1 MSTNGW
7 MDSYIEGKSPSFS
20 SQQQQEP
27 RRSAPPVMQQPP
39 PQADEEVVWDDSM
52 MEVDYFHET
61 LPLAKPG
68 PAPDPLVQEL
78 RPADI
83 GLSVD
88 ECLF

>member
-7 MDSYIEGKSPSFS
+7 MDTYIEEKSPSS

-27 RRSAPPVMQQPP
+27 RRSAPPIMQQPP

-52 MEVDYFHET
+52 MEIDYFHET
-61 LPLAKPG
+61 MPLAKPD
-68 PAPDPLVQEL
+68 PAPDPAVQEL
-78 RPADI
+78 RHDDI
-83 GLSVD
+83 GLKVE